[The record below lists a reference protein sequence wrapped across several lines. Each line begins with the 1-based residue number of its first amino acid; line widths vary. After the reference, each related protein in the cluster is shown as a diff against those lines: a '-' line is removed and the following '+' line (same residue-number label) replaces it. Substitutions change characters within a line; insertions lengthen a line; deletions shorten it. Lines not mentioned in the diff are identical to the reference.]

1 MFDFSTVLLV
11 DKKQDGFCSE
21 VAVQLRKKNINA
33 VVWANKSEKN
43 FEEFIT
49 ISGERCI
56 NQSLSEIKLCTNIV
70 TFIQAKD
77 PKHFVQN
84 KNGIL
89 YLSRELGMEAICT
102 IITNHSNEVVLRKAE
117 IAATKIIRSLG
128 VQVNICGYRYLKT
141 AVMCCIKNPELM
153 YTVVKLYKIVG
164 EIYDSY
170 YLNVERGIRT
180 AIEMSYNRHPDMIER
195 HFAYRTGKPSN
206 SEVIAM
212 IADTVRT
219 WVL

>member
-11 DKKQDGFCSE
+11 DKKQDGFCRE
-21 VAVQLRKKNINA
+21 VALQLRKKNINA
-33 VVWANKSEKN
+33 VVWVNKSERS

-49 ISGERCI
+49 ISGERCVS
-56 NQSLSEIKLCTNIV
+56 QSLSEIKLCTNII
-70 TFIQAKD
+70 TFIQSKD
-77 PKHFVQN
+77 PTHFVQN
-84 KNGIL
+84 RNGVL

-128 VQVNICGYRYLKT
+128 IQMNICGYRYLKT
-141 AVMCCIKNPELM
+141 AVMCCVKNPELV
-153 YTVVKLYKIVG
+153 YAIGKLYAIVG

-180 AIEMSYNRHPDMIER
+180 AIEMSYNRHPDLIQR
-195 HFAYRTGKPSN
+195 HFEYRVGKPSN

-212 IADTVRT
+212 VTDTVRT